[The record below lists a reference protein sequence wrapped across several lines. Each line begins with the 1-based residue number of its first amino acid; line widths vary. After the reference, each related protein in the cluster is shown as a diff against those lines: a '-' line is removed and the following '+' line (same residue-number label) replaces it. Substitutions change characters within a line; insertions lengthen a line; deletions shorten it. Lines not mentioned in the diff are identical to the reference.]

1 MNSKDNFAIDWSTEK
16 IEAFRKTLLD
26 WYDLKKRDIPWRHTK
41 NPYYIW
47 ISEIMCQ
54 QTQVATV
61 VPYYERFIQT
71 LPQIEDLAQAD
82 EEVLMSLWQGLGYY
96 SRVRNMQ
103 VAANQVLEDHNG
115 EMPNTFEGL
124 LKLKGIGPY
133 TAAAIAS
140 ICYDEVEPA
149 IDGNLMRIV
158 TRLFAL
164 DDDITKVSSK
174 RKFRHIYKQ
183 IMDPDR
189 PGDFNQA
196 LMDMGATV
204 MTPSNPYPDPHPL
217 IAFDKSYELGTA
229 HLYPNKPKKV
239 KQTEHIIYAYVITN
253 NQGQLLLRQHEE
265 GELNTGL
272 WHFPLAEQMS
282 IQEEPDYGSA
292 ITNWFNEAEIP
303 DYSIQRIDNTDIPK
317 VKHIFSH
324 RIWHVERVMMTT
336 NTFQAPE
343 GMAWVNPQNVKDYPI
358 STLQKKLLKGL

>member
-1 MNSKDNFAIDWSTEK
+1 MKRKEDYSIDWSDEK

-26 WYDLKKRDIPWRHTK
+26 WYDREKRDIPWRHTK

-47 ISEIMCQ
+47 VSEIMCQ

-61 VPYYERFIQT
+61 VPYYERFTQA
-71 LPQIEDLAQAD
+71 LPKIEDLANAD
-82 EEVLMSLWQGLGYY
+82 EELLMSLWQGLGYY

-103 VAANQVLEDHNG
+103 IAANQVLDEHGG
-115 EMPNTFEGL
+115 EMPTSYEGL
-124 LKLKGIGPY
+124 LTLKGIGPY

-140 ICYDEVEPA
+140 ICYGEVEPA

-174 RKFRHIYKQ
+174 RKFRSIYKQ

-196 LMDMGATV
+196 LMDMGAMI
-204 MTPSNPYPDPHPL
+204 MTPSSPYPDPHPL
-217 IAFDKSYELGTA
+217 KDFDKSCELGTA
-229 HLYPNKPKKV
+229 HLFPNKPKKV

-253 NQGQLLLRQHEE
+253 DRGEFLLRQHGE

-272 WHFPLAEQMS
+272 WHFPLQEQLS
-282 IQEEPDYGSA
+282 IQEEADYNSA
-292 ITNWFNEAEIP
+292 FINWLDEQEIQDFTVQP
-303 DYSIQRIDNTDIPK
+303 FKQNKIPT

-324 RIWHVERVMMTT
+324 RIWHVERVIAST
-336 NTFQAPE
+336 NSFPAPD
-343 GMAWVNPQNVKDYPI
+343 GMAWVHKQDIKDYPI